1 MQGGMSRH
9 ARRTLSIVCLILGL
23 QAMPSSADDVLV
35 SVNSRP
41 IRQSDLHLEA
51 VLRQVPDDQL
61 EAHRDDLIDDLIDQ
75 QLITAFVARRRTGAN
90 PITLESQLERIEAL
104 IRRRGEE
111 PEALL
116 QRLGITRDQLRKRLE
131 LSLAWD
137 AYVQQVVSDRQ
148 LREHYEQH
156 RRQLDGT
163 QLRAQ
168 HVLIKAAPQ
177 DTAVRQAARRALAQL
192 REQIAAGEM
201 SFEAAAERHSQAPSA
216 DEGGDVGFFGYRGTM
231 SAGFADAA
239 FALQV
244 GEISQPVE
252 TPFGVHLIKVT
263 DERPG
268 QLSLEDVRPQILQRI
283 SQQMWK
289 ARIAEDRPRATIE
302 RR

>member
-1 MQGGMSRH
+1 MQGGMLWHVSG
-9 ARRTLSIVCLILGL
+9 TWLILCLLAGT
-23 QAMPSSADDVLV
+23 AAADDVLAI
-35 SVNSRP
+35 VNARP
-41 IRQSDLHLEA
+41 ISQADLHLEA
-51 VLRQVPDDQL
+51 VLRHVPDDQL
-61 EAHRDDLIDDLIDQ
+61 EARRDELLEDLVEQ
-75 QLITAFVARRRTGAN
+75 QLIAAFVARRRTRAN
-90 PITLESQLERIEAL
+90 PVTLESQLERIEAL

-116 QRLGITRDQLRKRLE
+116 KRLGITRDQLRKRLE

-137 AYVQQVVSDRQ
+137 AYVQQVTTDRQ
-148 LREHYEQH
+148 LREYFEQH

-168 HVLIKAAPQ
+168 HILLKASPQ
-177 DTAVRQAARRALAQL
+177 DAAAREAARKQLAQL
-192 REQIAAGEM
+192 REQIAAGKIT
-201 SFEAAAERHSQAPSA
+201 FEAAAQTHSQAPSA
-216 DEGGDVGFFGYRGTM
+216 GEGGDVGYFGYRGTM
-231 SAGFADAA
+231 STDFADAA

-244 GEISQPVE
+244 DEISPPVE
-252 TPFGVHLIKVT
+252 TPFGVHLIHVT

-283 SQQMWK
+283 SRKMWK